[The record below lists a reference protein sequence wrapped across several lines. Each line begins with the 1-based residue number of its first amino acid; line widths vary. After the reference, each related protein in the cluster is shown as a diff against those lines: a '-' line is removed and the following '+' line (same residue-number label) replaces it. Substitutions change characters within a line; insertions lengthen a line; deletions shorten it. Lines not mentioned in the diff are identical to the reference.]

1 MYSEWEQCWHAGAHL
16 IHITERSLN
25 FSGKFPIL
33 NFFHFAEF
41 KWDVFLLMFSK
52 HWISNHSFL
61 SFSTFKPLNTDIWL
75 ERCECRCLNVVLR
88 FSPLLFL
95 CFLCYL
101 SLPHHVPRPHPSGV
115 EEKEWNCK
123 AADFPKLGGKMKLK
137 TLMTFEKFNF
147 LIFKG
152 FGTFSGKGVFFPFFF
167 HAVQLY
173 LNIFPSLTFVERKAA
188 EKIKAATQMDIR
200 RPSPTSL

>member
-1 MYSEWEQCWHAGAHL
+1 MSKYSGRGHDVLWVGTVPGIPSIPHSHNWKKFVE
-16 IHITERSLN
+16 IN
-25 FSGKFPIL
+25 FSEKFPTL

-75 ERCECRCLNVVLR
+75 ERCEYRCLHVILR
-88 FSPLLFL
+88 FFPLLFL

-101 SLPHHVPRPHPSGV
+101 LLPCRVPIPLPSGV

-123 AADFPKLGGKMKLK
+123 ATDFPKLGEKMKLK
-137 TLMTFEKFNF
+137 TLMTSEKFNF

-152 FGTFSGKGVFFPFFF
+152 FGTFSGKGDFFLLSSFMQFNF
-167 HAVQLY
+167 
-173 LNIFPSLTFVERKAA
+173 I
-188 EKIKAATQMDIR
+188 
-200 RPSPTSL
+200 